1 MDNGQLIIEKMK
13 NEDKTS
19 HFRGL
24 QPPKGLFAFC
34 PKNPDSGFTP
44 CRRLIVK
51 ILATFGVYN
60 RRKGFL
66 P

>member
-24 QPPKGLFAFC
+24 QPPKGLFAL
-34 PKNPDSGFTP
+34 KTP
-44 CRRLIVK
+44 TAASRPV
-51 ILATFGVYN
+51 G
-60 RRKGFL
+60 G
-66 P
+66 